1 MSIKLKRLVIGDAEV
16 NWTDYSGTEKLTGLV
31 TVEKATF
38 FLSLRLFSILNL
50 PFSNHSSLL
59 QYSDEFSFSIIW
71 LLQVLSLKGLTH
83 ILRHEIIVQNDVFW
97 VHTHLSFCRINL
109 AASFLSHFPFFFSF
123 QLKKHQTVQWSPMVT
138 ATSAS
143 EAQRRRAVPKTLS
156 PVQTVDAQVGLRWRG
171 WMAGGRRSTVD
182 EIFNFGNT
190 HLVLNKQRKL
200 GCYNTQNGRTIPVG
214 FCVCFSLLQIC
225 FNTWLLF
232 CFYLESNL
240 QIVSRR

>member
-16 NWTDYSGTEKLTGLV
+16 NWTDYNGKGHNFSFSQ
-31 TVEKATF
+31 AF
-38 FLSLRLFSILNL
+38 FYFK
-50 PFSNHSSLL
+50 FTSNPSSSL
-59 QYSDEFSFSIIW
+59 QYSDEFSFSTIW
-71 LLQVLSLKGLTH
+71 PLQVLSLNGLTQ
-83 ILRHEIIVQNDVFW
+83 IIGYEITVQNDVFW

-109 AASFLSHFPFFFSF
+109 AASSRSHFPFFFSF
-123 QLKKHQTVQWSPMVT
+123 QPKKHQTVQSSPMVT

-190 HLVLNKQRKL
+190 HLVLNNSGSSVAITPKMDGPYQWVFVFVLASYK
-200 GCYNTQNGRTIPVG
+200 YV
-214 FCVCFSLLQIC
+214 SY
-225 FNTWLLF
+225 TWLLF
-232 CFYLESNL
+232 CFYLEK
-240 QIVSRR
+240 